1 LPAEAAVQEEEEMD
15 EEAILEQAKLLSMQ
29 QEAAQQQPNLGES
42 QFADI
47 MDNEFVGQ
55 IVKDLNLNLNN
66 EDINELLN
74 QVNKGDQ
81 AKEEQ
86 KKKEEEDKKQ

>member
-1 LPAEAAVQEEEEMD
+1 MD

-29 QEAAQQQPNLGES
+29 QEAQPTPQQPNISES

-66 EDINELLN
+66 DDISDLLN
-74 QVNKGDQ
+74 
-81 AKEEQ
+81 
-86 KKKEEEDKKQ
+86 